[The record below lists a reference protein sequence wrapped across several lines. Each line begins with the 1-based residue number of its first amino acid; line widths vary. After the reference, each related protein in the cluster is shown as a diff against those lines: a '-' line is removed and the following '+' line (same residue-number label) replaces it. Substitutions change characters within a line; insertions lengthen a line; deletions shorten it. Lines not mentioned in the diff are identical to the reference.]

1 MLLHLLWVGGLVG
14 VGYAAF
20 CETPSV
26 LHGLVDGKGDTSSW
40 TGTFSCQPG
49 YTLVGHTRLKCRGGQ
64 WSGDIPV
71 CTVLDGCHAKDLPEI
86 SNGRKYSYKTS
97 RYRGGV
103 YKYSCHKGFARV
115 GPSLVWCDEGTWNFG
130 GETPLCAKPGCDEGM
145 VEYIHHGKATKK
157 HDGAIFSFSCD
168 VGGVLDGPSLVYCDG
183 NEWSSSPPQCF
194 SPTSRPA
201 LSIEVDG
208 NISPNIAA
216 GDLITAVCNAKGG
229 NPIPTLSLFKD
240 KKPIGNPR
248 EGQNLHTFLAKPA
261 DNKATLSCAA
271 INSMMRAPL
280 LAEVVLNILYGPSSV
295 SISSPPSPQPPG
307 QTATLS
313 CNSSSSNPPSVVH
326 WSVVDSKGREVDNV
340 DVEPDTTT
348 TWAGSG
354 WVTSSTLKL
363 RHVPNIR
370 FVNVQC
376 TATNTALQHKV
387 KDNVVVTMMSS
398 TPTTVT
404 ITSQPQQA
412 VPGESVK
419 VKCVS
424 SPSATPTH
432 LDWVV
437 MQDGEKEEYRPE
449 EKMDQNTEGYWKTTS
464 ELEFIAGDGDEVVV
478 ECLARHEVAADDTV
492 AHVHVIKIGHSKM
505 SKKSQIIEE
514 SPPQEVES
522 KEVQKTGEN
531 IGDVNLEE
539 DLSIK
544 ESTSIINEDDELI
557 SKETTVG
564 TKELMENRKEEASA
578 VKDSKLMNTSSKQY
592 LSLFCNIL
600 CYLLLLF

>member
-1 MLLHLLWVGGLVG
+1 VIFFSVDMLLHLLWVGGLVG
-14 VGYAAF
+14 VSYAAF

-168 VGGVLDGPSLVYCDG
+168 VGGVLDGPSLVYCNG

-194 SPTSRPA
+194 
-201 LSIEVDG
+201 
-208 NISPNIAA
+208 N
-216 GDLITAVCNAKGG
+216 
-229 NPIPTLSLFKD
+229 
-240 KKPIGNPR
+240 
-248 EGQNLHTFLAKPA
+248 
-261 DNKATLSCAA
+261 
-271 INSMMRAPL
+271 
-280 LAEVVLNILYGPSSV
+280 GPSSV
-295 SISSPPSPQPPG
+295 SISSPPSPQSPG

-340 DVEPDTTT
+340 DVVPDTST

-354 WVTSSTLKL
+354 WVTSSTIKL

-404 ITSQPQQA
+404 ITSQPQQP

-505 SKKSQIIEE
+505 SKKPQIIEE
-514 SPPQEVES
+514 LPPQEVES

-539 DLSIK
+539 ELSIK
-544 ESTSIINEDDELI
+544 ESTSIINEDDELL
-557 SKETTVG
+557 SHETTVG

-578 VKDSKLMNTSSKQY
+578 AKP
-592 LSLFCNIL
+592 
-600 CYLLLLF
+600 